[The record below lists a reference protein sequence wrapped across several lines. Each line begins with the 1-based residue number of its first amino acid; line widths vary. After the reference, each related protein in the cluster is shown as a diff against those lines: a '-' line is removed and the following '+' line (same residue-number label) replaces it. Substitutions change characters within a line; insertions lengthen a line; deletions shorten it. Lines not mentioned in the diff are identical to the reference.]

1 MSNKK
6 EINILRDKLN
16 ESIEE
21 NKDYEI
27 IYDLSVKLDKLIASY
42 YKDEIIKDKKV
53 IKK

>member
-1 MSNKK
+1 MSNKE

-16 ESIEE
+16 ESIEK

-42 YKDEIIKDKKV
+42 YEGKEIKNKNTIKQ
-53 IKK
+53 